1 MTINIKGPELR
12 ELKPRILVLGV
23 GGAGGNAINRMIESG
38 MQGVEFVAVNTDAQ
52 DLKLNKAHAKIQLGC
67 NLTKGLGA
75 GAKHDIGQA
84 AADESLNDIVDYIKG
99 SNMVF
104 ITAGMGGGTGT
115 GASHVIARSA
125 KELNI
130 LTVGV
135 VTLPFSYEGPKRMR
149 RAMDGLD
156 ELKKHLDTN
165 IIVPNQNLFKVIN
178 EKTTL
183 KNSFGL
189 SNDVLKFGV
198 QGITD
203 LMVRPGLVN
212 LDFADV
218 ETVMKGMGK
227 AMMGTG
233 EAEGEKRAEE
243 ATNAALNNPLIDEY
257 SLKGAK
263 GLLVNITG
271 GNDLTL
277 FEVDE
282 AINKIRAEVDPEAEL
297 IFGSI
302 EDESLNGKIRVSIVA
317 TSLDDQSP
325 NIKPVISMVHRLQSR
340 NIGYSESVINNL
352 TVNQPTLSTAEE
364 VTALGATEGATALD
378 MNNIIEQNHTSQQ
391 IETESKEQDRIV
403 KKELSLENIS
413 MENATY
419 LQNVEDTTN
428 MKDSITNEEIPT
440 FEVDSIE
447 LATPDLFSNNED
459 DASFNQDTT
468 NDDEPKIF
476 DTTESEV
483 AQKSKEPEMF
493 EEPNLEEDFEIP
505 AFLRKQKN

>member
-23 GGAGGNAINRMIESG
+23 GGAGGNALNSMIEAG

-115 GASHVIARSA
+115 GASHVIARAA

-149 RAMDGLD
+149 RAMEGLD

-165 IIVPNQNLFKVIN
+165 IIVPNQNLFKIIN

-198 QGITD
+198 QSVTD

-271 GNDLTL
+271 GTDLTL

-282 AINKIRAEVDPEAEL
+282 AVNKIRAEVDPEAEL

-302 EDESLNGKIRVSIVA
+302 EDENLNGKIRVSIVA
-317 TSLDDQSP
+317 TSLDGQAP
-325 NIKPVISMVHRLQSR
+325 QTKPVISMVHRLQNR
-340 NIGYSESVINNL
+340 NTGYTDSSTNTFITNNSSL
-352 TVNQPTLSTAEE
+352 N
-364 VTALGATEGATALD
+364 ATEGATALD
-378 MNNIIEQNHTSQQ
+378 INAVIEQN
-391 IETESKEQDRIV
+391 
-403 KKELSLENIS
+403 KKVDVNDLSLQNNNGQVLEKKDEISNPLLENIS
-413 MENATY
+413 MESAAY
-419 LQNVEDTTN
+419 LQNTESEVEA
-428 MKDSITNEEIPT
+428 NESTKTETP

-447 LATPDLFSNNED
+447 LATPELFNDENDS
-459 DASFNQDTT
+459 SFNQDL
-468 NDDEPKIF
+468 NEKEVEVF
-476 DTTESEV
+476 DSLKSEEENNI
-483 AQKSKEPEMF
+483 KEPEMF
-493 EEPNLEEDFEIP
+493 EESNLEEDFEIP
-505 AFLRKQKN
+505 AFLRRQKN